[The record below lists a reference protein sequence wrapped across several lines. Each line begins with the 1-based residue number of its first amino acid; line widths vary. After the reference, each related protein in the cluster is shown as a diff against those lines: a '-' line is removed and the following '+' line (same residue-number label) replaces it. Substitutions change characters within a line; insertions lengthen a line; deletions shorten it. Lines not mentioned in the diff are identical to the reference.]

1 MKKQVETPPLGA
13 WGAENNLLKTLKNH
27 TILAIGIIG
36 FSAIITLLVISNN
49 MEKYKNDCQS
59 TFIYYK
65 NGSSV
70 LVSNLE
76 KNNN

>member
-1 MKKQVETPPLGA
+1 MTN
-13 WGAENNLLKTLKNH
+13 ENNILKTLKEH
-27 TILAIGIIG
+27 TIMAIGIIG
-36 FSAIITLLVISNN
+36 FTSIITLLIVGNN
-49 MEKYKNDCQS
+49 MEKYKNACQS

-76 KNNN
+76 KTNIK